1 MKFADEAIK
10 QPRNASLE
18 LDLELVGIGRL
29 SGKKGGTAPGHDWS
43 SLEFRERPVSVRHNL
58 FPPASFGNL
67 HLMGLVITGGIHR
80 HIIFFGWSD
89 NIRAPIF
96 CARSFLRSR
105 GFRTPANASGLVSI
119 NFLVDWEI
127 AKKERRRRVGS
138 TREIRLVSK
147 ASHRSPISH
156 CCALSGSLMTLELSE
171 PGE

>member
-18 LDLELVGIGRL
+18 LDLEFVGIGRL
-29 SGKKGGTAPGHDWS
+29 SGKKDGTAPGHDWS

-89 NIRAPIF
+89 NIRAPMF
-96 CARSFLRSR
+96 CARSFLRFDKFPGRLGNSQK
-105 GFRTPANASGLVSI
+105 RTPAPGRFNPG
-119 NFLVDWEI
+119 NKTCEQ
-127 AKKERRRRVGS
+127 
-138 TREIRLVSK
+138 
-147 ASHRSPISH
+147 
-156 CCALSGSLMTLELSE
+156 SLPSLANKPLLRA
-171 PGE
+171 